1 MSLMQML
8 LGAGGRQNDATGGT
22 ITYSGDY
29 QIHTFTSGGNFRVT
43 LAGVPTAVVDV
54 LVVGAGETGLEG
66 STNEE
71 GDPPEI
77 SSNGGGGGNGGYGGR
92 VISSATLTMSS
103 FVLNTNYAVTV
114 GTTNSASSIL
124 PYNGGSFTAAG
135 AYTAGGGGG
144 SPGATGTTGTAS
156 SITGTSVVYGSSG
169 GGGGNGKNEGVGGTN
184 PGGAGGTGAGNGGT
198 GGASQ
203 NNGSPGDA
211 ATGYGGGG
219 GGGGGAGGDGF
230 TFRYGGAGGAFY
242 QGVVI
247 LRFKYQ
253 NAA

>member
-54 LVVGAGETGLEG
+54 LVVGAGETGGEG
-66 STNEE
+66 GTNEE

-77 SSNGGGGGNGGYGGR
+77 SSNGGGGGSGGAGGR

-114 GTTNSASSIL
+114 GTTNSASSVL

-144 SPGATGTTGTAS
+144 GSPGTTGPWCTAVRVAAAVMVR
-156 SITGTSVVYGSSG
+156 IKALAVQIPAAPAALGRATVVW
-169 GGGGNGKNEGVGGTN
+169 VD
-184 PGGAGGTGAGNGGT
+184 PLR
-198 GGASQ
+198 
-203 NNGSPGDA
+203 
-211 ATGYGGGG
+211 ATGRRVLRLL
-219 GGGGGAGGDGF
+219 A
-230 TFRYGGAGGAFY
+230 TVAAVAA
-242 QGVVI
+242 VVVPAVI
-247 LRFKYQ
+247 AVLSTTAVRAERFIRALSSCVSNTRTPHEPVPYIWRG
-253 NAA
+253 

>member
-29 QIHTFTSGGNFRVT
+29 QIHTFTSGGNFQVT
-43 LAGVPTAVVDV
+43 LAGTPTAVVDV
-54 LVVGAGETGLEG
+54 LVVGAGETGAEG

-77 SSNGGGGGNGGYGGR
+77 SSNGGSGGPGGAGGR

-144 SPGATGTTGTAS
+144 GSPGTTGTAS

-169 GGGGNGKNEGVGGTN
+169 GGGGDGKNQGVSGTN

-203 NNGSPGDA
+203 SNGSSGAA

-219 GGGGGAGGDGF
+219 GGGGGAGGDGG
-230 TFRYGGAGGAFY
+230 TLRSGGAGGAFY